1 MRHSNRGRQGHHR
14 NINISVLSFIHNSG
28 VKSRVAESDRKHD
41 IMLYVPETNSL
52 KSLDFKRKNFSTTFH
67 WFAYLMK
74 IIVIFEII

>member
-28 VKSRVAESDRKHD
+28 VKSRAAESDRKHN

-52 KSLDFKRKNFSTTFH
+52 KSLTINLKTSQLYSI
-67 WFAYLMK
+67 ASL
-74 IIVIFEII
+74 I